1 MIILVILFEYVA
13 YWLTAFIIG
22 GTMMGV
28 FPIEE
33 IFTLILPVI
42 MWGFGK
48 IIKYIMGLS
57 YPKFLDTK
65 IKKVIAAVLSITFGF
80 LCNF

>member
-22 GTMMGV
+22 GTLMGV

-57 YPKFLDTK
+57 
-65 IKKVIAAVLSITFGF
+65 
-80 LCNF
+80 